1 MPAPKIGKHL
11 ASLNLFREPNGT
23 VEITIASGPGAME
36 EYRGMVAQGI
46 EVPATPHLYV
56 EMLIVAA
63 AQRIVMRIT
72 GQAID
77 KDAVAAATGIP
88 KSFLF
93 KEDMH

>member
-1 MPAPKIGKHL
+1 MPAPKIGRHL
-11 ASLNLFREPNGT
+11 ASLNLFREPDGT
-23 VEITIASGPGAME
+23 VEITVSGGTGAVD
-36 EYRGMVAQGI
+36 EYRGMSAQGI
-46 EVPATPHLYV
+46 EVPATVHLYV

-63 AQRIVMRIT
+63 AQRIVMRLT

>member
-1 MPAPKIGKHL
+1 MPAPKIGRHL
-11 ASLNLFREPNGT
+11 ASLNLFREPDGT
-23 VEITIASGPGAME
+23 VEITVASGAGVLAEYEAM
-36 EYRGMVAQGI
+36 RVQGI
-46 EVPATPHLYV
+46 ETPPTPHAYA

-63 AQRIVMRIT
+63 AQRIVIRLT